1 MTLDLVFLGCVGI
14 FALIGYFSGFARQMI
29 RIAALVGAYLLAGAL
44 GRPLGGILARSLEV
58 PHLIGRVLGS
68 GLAFLLLYM
77 IFSVVGW
84 SILRKWRRKRDP
96 EKDTGRR
103 RWDGWAGL
111 ALGGAKTFV
120 MLYLVL
126 CVVVLAEKPLARVSH
141 KAGKMLS
148 HSFMADMAR
157 EHNILSGLHLPA
169 VGNVAAISKAAG
181 DPKFR
186 EKIMRDP
193 KVKRLLENPK
203 IKALANDKA
212 LLAASRRN
220 DLAAML
226 ANPGL
231 NRVLDDPEIQKLFSE
246 IDLGGI

>member
-14 FALIGYFSGFARQMI
+14 FALIGYFSGFARQVI
-29 RIAALVGAYLLAGAL
+29 RIGALVGAYLLAGIL
-44 GRPLGGILARSLEV
+44 GRPFGSMLARSLEV

-68 GLAFLLLYM
+68 GLAFFLLYM

-84 SILRKWRRKRDP
+84 SILRKWRKRQDP
-96 EKDTGRR
+96 EKIAVRR
-103 RWDGWAGL
+103 RWDGWTGL

-126 CVVVLAEKPLARVSH
+126 CVIVLVEKPLA
-141 KAGKMLS
+141 KASGKMRKMLS
-148 HSFMADMAR
+148 HSFMADLAR

-169 VGNVAAISKAAG
+169 VGNLAAISKAAS

-186 EKIMRDP
+186 EKMMHDP

-203 IKALANDKA
+203 IKALADDKA

-220 DLAAML
+220 DLAALL
-226 ANPGL
+226 ANPRL
-231 NRVLDDPEIQKLFSE
+231 NRVLDDPEIVKLLSE
-246 IDLGGI
+246 IDLSGI